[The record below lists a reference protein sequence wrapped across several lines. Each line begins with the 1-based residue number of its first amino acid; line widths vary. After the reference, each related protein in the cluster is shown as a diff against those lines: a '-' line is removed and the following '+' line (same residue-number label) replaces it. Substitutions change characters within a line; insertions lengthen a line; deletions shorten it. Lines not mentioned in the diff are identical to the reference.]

1 MRLKITKSAHSKS
14 YSVIKSAYI
23 NNKRTSVL
31 VEKLGNEEFIKQTYG
46 CEDAEAWARNYVKE
60 LNENAA
66 ASKYETTITFNSSK
80 SIDPSIQRHFNGG
93 YLFLQQIY
101 YELGLDKICK
111 AIKTKHSFEYN
122 LNSILSR
129 LIYTRVLYPASKLSS
144 FEQSKIFIETP
155 KFNLQDIYKALSLIA
170 QNSNYIQSSLYKNSL
185 LLSSRKTNIIY
196 YDCTNF
202 FFEIE
207 EADEEGLRQY
217 GFSKEH
223 RPNPIV
229 QMGLFMDAEGIPL
242 AFCINPGNT
251 NEQQTLKPLE
261 STLLEDFDL
270 SKFVVCTDAG
280 LSSLENRKFNNK
292 EERAYITTQSIK
304 KLKKHLQEWA
314 LNPTGWKTDDSSAIF
329 NINEI
334 DEEIYHDKIFYKER
348 WINEDGLEQHL
359 IVSYSIKSRNYQRN
373 IRNKQ
378 IERAK
383 KLIDSGNGKELNHR
397 RQTDYKRFLSMKTC
411 TEDGE
416 IASKKT
422 YELNQDAIN
431 IEERFDGFYAVCT
444 NLEADAK
451 SIISINQKRW
461 EIEECFR
468 IMKTEFKSRPVYLQR
483 DDRIK
488 AHFMICFIALIIFR
502 YIEKKLDYKY
512 TVCEIVDS
520 LKSMDFIKIEG
531 HGFIPAYDNTQ
542 IIQDLHNA
550 FGFDTAKEILSIT
563 DMKKI
568 CAETKKRK

>member
-1 MRLKITKSAHSKS
+1 M
-14 YSVIKSAYI
+14 
-23 NNKRTSVL
+23 
-31 VEKLGNEEFIKQTYG
+31 
-46 CEDAEAWARNYVKE
+46 
-60 LNENAA
+60 
-66 ASKYETTITFNSSK
+66 
-80 SIDPSIQRHFNGG
+80 
-93 YLFLQQIY
+93 
-101 YELGLDKICK
+101 DKICK

-488 AHFMICFIALIIFR
+488 AHFMICFIALMIFR